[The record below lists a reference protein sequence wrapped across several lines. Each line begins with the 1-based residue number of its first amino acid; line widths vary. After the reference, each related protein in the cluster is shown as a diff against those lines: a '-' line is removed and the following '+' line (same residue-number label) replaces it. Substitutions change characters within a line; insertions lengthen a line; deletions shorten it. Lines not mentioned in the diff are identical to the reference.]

1 MTDANENDPTRA
13 QHQEAAAAFLE
24 RLWAAYTFALAARQ
38 WARADAVVLGR
49 TGATYRVERQEQP
62 ALVAV
67 RRVSGGVLRA

>member
-13 QHQEAAAAFLE
+13 QHQEAD
-24 RLWAAYTFALAARQ
+24 AAYSSAAYSFALAARQ